1 VLPANYGSSFQ
12 FSYIVERELYGAA
25 FVTAPM
31 KWRRDNRH
39 DPASQLRSKASL
51 ICLSRIPQL
60 IKQRIVPEHVALQAE
75 RKPALTSHFA
85 IYQDEFLD
93 ILGDVPSIECKLEDC
108 QPLFHEAGVY
118 IPANDSVFVTS
129 SRLKVGGDSTILI
142 SRLHRCQD
150 GSWTRE
156 TIPCGEALMPNGGI
170 NYQGKDCVLFCAQGT
185 RESPG
190 GLVMM
195 STSRPFETTTI
206 LRSYYGRWFNSTNDV
221 VFHSDGSIW
230 FTDPTY
236 GYEQGFRP
244 EPSLP
249 SQVYCF
255 NPADCSVRV
264 AAAGFGHP
272 NGLCFSPDE
281 KTMYVTDTDWIFG
294 EGRTDDSRFSHM

>member
-1 VLPANYGSSFQ
+1 MFCPS
-12 FSYIVERELYGAA
+12 R
-25 FVTAPM
+25 TA
-31 KWRRDNRH
+31 K
-39 DPASQLRSKASL
+39 
-51 ICLSRIPQL
+51 L
-60 IKQRIVPEHVALQAE
+60 IKQRIAPEQVALQIE
-75 RKPALTSHFA
+75 RKAALTPHFA
-85 IYQDEFLD
+85 IYQDAFLE
-93 ILGDVPSIECKLEDC
+93 ILGDEPSIECKLEDG
-108 QPLFHEAGVY
+108 QPLFHEAGIYV
-118 IPANDSVFVTS
+118 PATDSVFVTS
-129 SRLKVGGDSTILI
+129 SRLRVAGESTILI
-142 SRLHRCQD
+142 SRLQRCQD
-150 GSWTRE
+150 GSWSRE
-156 TIPCGEALMPNGGI
+156 FVPCGQALMPNGGI
-170 NYQGKDCVLFCAQGT
+170 NYQGKDCMLFCAQGT
-185 RESPG
+185 RDSPG

-195 STSRPFETTTI
+195 STSSPFETTPV

-281 KTMYVTDTDWIFG
+281 TTMYVTDTDWIHG
-294 EGRTDDSRFSHM
+294 EGGIDDSRFSHM